1 MKIAITG
8 AAGVIGA
15 RLAAALEPE
24 HDIVRIDLVG
34 GGVVADVRNLDA
46 LTAAFAGCETVVH
59 LAGHPHVDT
68 PWHGI
73 YDVNILGTRNAFEA
87 ARAANVKRVI
97 FASSNHAVGMIEE
110 HRLPAIY
117 EPAAG
122 VVVGVGAEIQPDS
135 LYGVSKVF
143 GEAIG
148 RYYSDKFGLQVACV
162 RIGSITAADDPA
174 HASVADSSFWLPL
187 DVPQK
192 YARYAATWM
201 SQADFA
207 RLVRCIIAHDVP
219 FAVVY
224 GVSDNPTRF
233 WDLEPGRAH
242 YGFWPSDSS
251 ARR

>member
-8 AAGVIGA
+8 AAGVIGS
-15 RLAAALEPE
+15 RLAAELA
-24 HDIVRIDLVG
+24 HDHEIVRLDIAGDTQHV
-34 GGVVADVRNLDA
+34 DVRDLDT

-68 PWHGI
+68 SWDDI
-73 YDVNILGTRNAFEA
+73 YDVNIRGTYNAYEA
-87 ARAANVKRVI
+87 AHRAKVKRVI

-110 HRLPAIY
+110 HHLPAIY

-122 VVVGVGAEIQPDS
+122 IVVGIDAEIQPDS
-135 LYGVSKVF
+135 YYGVSKVF
-143 GEAIG
+143 GEALG

-162 RIGSITAADDPA
+162 RIGSITAPDDPA
-174 HASVADSSFWLPL
+174 HASVANSSFWLPL

-192 YARYAATWM
+192 YKRYAATWM

-207 RLVRCIIAHDVP
+207 RLVRCIIARDVP
-219 FAVVY
+219 FAIVY

-233 WDLEPGRAH
+233 WDLEPGRAI
-242 YGFWPSDSS
+242 YGFWPQDSS
-251 ARR
+251 AKR